1 MGPCG
6 GAGAG
11 PTAGLPG
18 LLGGLLGHLGR
29 QGHQGGRGNQGHRGP
44 HGGRGGRFGRGP
56 FRGCGPFGGHG
67 QRADGTEKTNAQ
79 GGGCGAW
86 RLKRAK
92 VVSVPSAV
100 LAGVPGETL
109 IATVDFVNN
118 TQQPHKPGCVFR
130 SVFTGKAAELV
141 EEAVVPVDF

>member
-6 GAGAG
+6 GAGPGAG
-11 PTAGLPG
+11 AAAGLPG

-29 QGHQGGRGNQGHRGP
+29 QGH
-44 HGGRGGRFGRGP
+44 HGGRGHHGPKGPFGGRGP
-56 FRGCGPFGGHG
+56 FRGCGRFGGRG
-67 QRADGTEKTNAQ
+67 QRAGGTETTNAT

-100 LAGVPGETL
+100 LAGSPGETL

-130 SVFTGKAAELV
+130 GVFTGKAGELL